1 VKIAPY
7 TLTATEAVQAIAS
20 GRLSSVDLVKSCLAQ
35 IADTDASI
43 NAWAYLD
50 PESALAQAAECDRI
64 RKAGLG
70 TGPLH
75 GLPVGLKD
83 VIDTRDMPTQRGTD
97 IFKDRQPD
105 KDARLVERLRE
116 SGAVIMGKTV
126 TTELA
131 FVHANDTR
139 NPHNPEH
146 SPGGS
151 SSGSA
156 AAVAACHVPLAVG
169 TQTNGSV
176 IRPASFC
183 GTFGFKP
190 TRGVISRAGVL
201 KTSDSLDQVG
211 CFGRSLEDVALLTDA
226 LAGYDQA
233 DSCSFARPRPQ
244 MRAGAQAE
252 APVAPDLV
260 WFNLPFYDRL
270 SPDAHEGMEAVLD
283 VLGPRITRMAA
294 ADTLANLV
302 AVQARIHEYEICQ
315 HQAAV
320 FDANF
325 EDLSRELQLI
335 VARGRKISE
344 AEYTDALAVK
354 ASAQTSLM
362 SCLSNLMRSLPPAQ
376 PGKPPNLGQARA
388 IRYFAPYGPW
398 PVCPASACPFWWV
411 TITSQLA
418 YSSSGQLKKMT
429 VFCAPR
435 DGCNSTWR
443 KPPNEGQSH
452 VKNCQTHRGACG
464 HGSFPHIHRGPV
476 T

>member
-1 VKIAPY
+1 MKIAPY

-20 GRLSSVDLVKSCLAQ
+20 GRLSSVDLVKSCLEQ

-43 NAWAYLD
+43 KAWAHLD

-325 EDLSRELQLI
+325 GDLSRELQLI

-344 AEYTDALAVK
+344 AEYTDAIAVK
-354 ASAQTSLM
+354 ASAQTFFDELFVEFDAIIAPCATGEAPKFGSGTGDPIFCTLWTLAGLP
-362 SCLSNLMRSLPPAQ
+362 CVSLPLLVGDNNLPIGVQLIGPIEKDDRLLRTARWLQLHLAQ
-376 PGKPPNLGQARA
+376 A
-388 IRYFAPYGPW
+388 
-398 PVCPASACPFWWV
+398 
-411 TITSQLA
+411 T
-418 YSSSGQLKKMT
+418 
-429 VFCAPR
+429 
-435 DGCNSTWR
+435 
-443 KPPNEGQSH
+443 
-452 VKNCQTHRGACG
+452 
-464 HGSFPHIHRGPV
+464 
-476 T
+476 

>member
-1 VKIAPY
+1 MKIAPY

-20 GRLSSVDLVKSCLAQ
+20 GRLSSVDLVKSCLEQ

-43 NAWAYLD
+43 KAWAHLD

-270 SPDAHEGMEAVLD
+270 SPDAHEGIEAVLD

-354 ASAQTSLM
+354 ASAQTFFDELFVEFDAIIAPCATGEAPKFGSGTGDPIFCTLWTLAGLP
-362 SCLSNLMRSLPPAQ
+362 CVSLPLLVGDNNLPIGVQLIGPIEKDDRLLRTARWLQLHLAQ
-376 PGKPPNLGQARA
+376 A
-388 IRYFAPYGPW
+388 
-398 PVCPASACPFWWV
+398 
-411 TITSQLA
+411 T
-418 YSSSGQLKKMT
+418 
-429 VFCAPR
+429 
-435 DGCNSTWR
+435 
-443 KPPNEGQSH
+443 
-452 VKNCQTHRGACG
+452 
-464 HGSFPHIHRGPV
+464 
-476 T
+476 

>member
-20 GRLSSVDLVKSCLAQ
+20 GHLSSVDLVKSCLAQ

-43 NAWAYLD
+43 KAWAYLD

-97 IFKDRQPD
+97 IFKDRQPE
-105 KDARLVERLRE
+105 KDARLVECLRE

-260 WFNLPFYDRL
+260 WFNLPFNDRL

-315 HQAAV
+315 HQTAV

-325 EDLSRELQLI
+325 EDLSSELRLI

-354 ASAQTSLM
+354 ASAQTFFDELFVEFDAIIAPCAAGEAPKFGSGTGDPIFCTLWTLAGLP
-362 SCLSNLMRSLPPAQ
+362 CVSLPLLVGDNNLPIGVQLIGPIEKDDRLLRTARWLQLHLAQ
-376 PGKPPNLGQARA
+376 A
-388 IRYFAPYGPW
+388 
-398 PVCPASACPFWWV
+398 
-411 TITSQLA
+411 T
-418 YSSSGQLKKMT
+418 
-429 VFCAPR
+429 
-435 DGCNSTWR
+435 
-443 KPPNEGQSH
+443 
-452 VKNCQTHRGACG
+452 
-464 HGSFPHIHRGPV
+464 
-476 T
+476 

>member
-7 TLTATEAVQAIAS
+7 TLTATEAVLAIAS

-226 LAGYDQA
+226 LAGYDQV

-244 MRAGAQAE
+244 MRVGAQAE

-354 ASAQTSLM
+354 ASAQTFFDELFVEFDAIIAPCATGEAPKFGSGTGDPIFCTLWTLAGLP
-362 SCLSNLMRSLPPAQ
+362 CVSLPLLVGDNNLPIGVQLIGPIEKDDRLLRTARWLQLHLAQ
-376 PGKPPNLGQARA
+376 A
-388 IRYFAPYGPW
+388 
-398 PVCPASACPFWWV
+398 
-411 TITSQLA
+411 T
-418 YSSSGQLKKMT
+418 
-429 VFCAPR
+429 
-435 DGCNSTWR
+435 
-443 KPPNEGQSH
+443 
-452 VKNCQTHRGACG
+452 
-464 HGSFPHIHRGPV
+464 
-476 T
+476 

>member
-226 LAGYDQA
+226 LAGYDQV

-244 MRAGAQAE
+244 MRVGAQAE

-354 ASAQTSLM
+354 ASAQTFFDELFVEFDAIIAPCATGEAPKFGSGTGDPIFCTLWTLAGLP
-362 SCLSNLMRSLPPAQ
+362 CVSLPLLVGDNNLPIGVQLIGPIEKDDRLLRTARWLQLHLAQ
-376 PGKPPNLGQARA
+376 A
-388 IRYFAPYGPW
+388 
-398 PVCPASACPFWWV
+398 
-411 TITSQLA
+411 T
-418 YSSSGQLKKMT
+418 
-429 VFCAPR
+429 
-435 DGCNSTWR
+435 
-443 KPPNEGQSH
+443 
-452 VKNCQTHRGACG
+452 
-464 HGSFPHIHRGPV
+464 
-476 T
+476 

>member
-1 VKIAPY
+1 MKIAPY

-139 NPHNPEH
+139 NPHNTEH

-252 APVAPDLV
+252 APVPPDLV

-354 ASAQTSLM
+354 ASAQTFFDELFVEFDAIIAPCATGEAPKFGSGTGDPIFCTLWTLAGLP
-362 SCLSNLMRSLPPAQ
+362 CVSLPLLVGDNNLPIGVQLIGPIEKDDRLLRTARWLQLHLAQ
-376 PGKPPNLGQARA
+376 A
-388 IRYFAPYGPW
+388 
-398 PVCPASACPFWWV
+398 
-411 TITSQLA
+411 T
-418 YSSSGQLKKMT
+418 
-429 VFCAPR
+429 
-435 DGCNSTWR
+435 
-443 KPPNEGQSH
+443 
-452 VKNCQTHRGACG
+452 
-464 HGSFPHIHRGPV
+464 
-476 T
+476 

>member
-20 GRLSSVDLVKSCLAQ
+20 GRLSSVDLVKSCLEQ

-43 NAWAYLD
+43 KAWAHLD

-131 FVHANDTR
+131 FVYANDTR

-354 ASAQTSLM
+354 ASAQTFFDELFVEFDAIIAPCATGEAPKFGSGTGDPIFCTLWTLAGLP
-362 SCLSNLMRSLPPAQ
+362 CVSLPLLVGDNNLPIGVQLIGPIEKDDRLLRTARWLQLHLAQ
-376 PGKPPNLGQARA
+376 A
-388 IRYFAPYGPW
+388 
-398 PVCPASACPFWWV
+398 
-411 TITSQLA
+411 T
-418 YSSSGQLKKMT
+418 
-429 VFCAPR
+429 
-435 DGCNSTWR
+435 
-443 KPPNEGQSH
+443 
-452 VKNCQTHRGACG
+452 
-464 HGSFPHIHRGPV
+464 
-476 T
+476 

>member
-1 VKIAPY
+1 MKIAPY

-260 WFNLPFYDRL
+260 WFNLPFNDRL

-354 ASAQTSLM
+354 ASAQTFFDELFVEFDAIIAPCATGEAPKFGSGTGDPIFCTLWTLAGLP
-362 SCLSNLMRSLPPAQ
+362 CVSLPLLVGDNNLPIGVQLIGPIEKDDRLLRTARWLQLHLAQ
-376 PGKPPNLGQARA
+376 A
-388 IRYFAPYGPW
+388 
-398 PVCPASACPFWWV
+398 
-411 TITSQLA
+411 T
-418 YSSSGQLKKMT
+418 
-429 VFCAPR
+429 
-435 DGCNSTWR
+435 
-443 KPPNEGQSH
+443 
-452 VKNCQTHRGACG
+452 
-464 HGSFPHIHRGPV
+464 
-476 T
+476 

>member
-43 NAWAYLD
+43 KAWAHLD

-354 ASAQTSLM
+354 ASAQTFFDELFVEFDAIIAPCATGEAPKFGSGTGDPIFCTLWTLAGLP
-362 SCLSNLMRSLPPAQ
+362 CVSLPLLVGDNNLPIGVQLIGPIEKDDRLLRTARWLQLHLAQ
-376 PGKPPNLGQARA
+376 A
-388 IRYFAPYGPW
+388 
-398 PVCPASACPFWWV
+398 
-411 TITSQLA
+411 T
-418 YSSSGQLKKMT
+418 
-429 VFCAPR
+429 
-435 DGCNSTWR
+435 
-443 KPPNEGQSH
+443 
-452 VKNCQTHRGACG
+452 
-464 HGSFPHIHRGPV
+464 
-476 T
+476 